1 MASNDLNELISRI
14 GIGDRRA
21 FRRLYELTSPK
32 LFAVCMRVLR
42 ERHEAEDALQEV
54 YVKIWHNASRFS
66 GGDCSPVSWLAA
78 IARNHAIDRIRSR
91 KPDSVE
97 LDEAISAT
105 DESPDPEHALLAKGE
120 GRRIE
125 KCLEE
130 LQQQRADAVR
140 AAYVEGYSYQ
150 ELAIRYGIP
159 LNTIRTWLRRSL
171 LSLKECL
178 QR

>member
-1 MASNDLNELISRI
+1 MASNDLNELISHT
-14 GIGDRRA
+14 GIGDRKA

-42 ERHEAEDALQEV
+42 ERSEAEDALQEI

-66 GGDCSPVSWLAA
+66 AGDYSPVSWLAA

-91 KPDSVE
+91 KPGSVE
-97 LDEAISAT
+97 LNEASGTA

-120 GRRIE
+120 GKRIE

-130 LQQQRADAVR
+130 LEQQRSDAVR
-140 AAYVEGYSYQ
+140 AAYIEGYSYQ
-150 ELAIRYGIP
+150 ELASRYDIP
-159 LNTIRTWLRRSL
+159 INTIRTWLRRSL
-171 LSLKECL
+171 LRLKECL